1 MLGVMQTSEPC
12 PKCGGKGTII
22 HQPCKKCH
30 GQGTEK
36 RQRTITVSIPQGA
49 DSNQT
54 FSLGGEGH
62 AGRNGGPSG
71 DLLVT
76 VSVRPHDKFVR
87 DGNSVLY
94 EMPITVTQAILGADL
109 TVPTLDGDEK
119 LSIHEGTQPGETFC
133 LRGKGIP
140 YMRSSRRGDQYVTVK
155 VVVPTDLTSEQKEI
169 ARQFDE
175 TLGGD
180 ASHKSHK
187 FKRKK

>member
-1 MLGVMQTSEPC
+1 
-12 PKCGGKGTII
+12 
-22 HQPCKKCH
+22 
-30 GQGTEK
+30 
-36 RQRTITVSIPQGA
+36 
-49 DSNQT
+49 
-54 FSLGGEGH
+54 
-62 AGRNGGPSG
+62 
-71 DLLVT
+71 VT